1 MNPSGKEMT
10 VKETSMMLGESVA
23 RPVRSPGPAAG
34 PMRRSAWA
42 VAVCLAGGLAGCAG
56 SPPRSAEALTPP
68 DTVAAERLREQMR
81 LETARLLEHQQKLR
95 EEIVRRAEPP
105 VIAPVAPRFDPLE
118 GKLINVAMSKA
129 SISTVLQA
137 FADAGKLNLIV
148 DPNVLRGGQL
158 ADMFLRNVTLRE
170 GLNEVLRTYDVVG
183 DVQGNTLRVK
193 LTEEKFFKVN
203 FLNTRSNMQLGS
215 GGNVFG
221 STGAGGGS
229 SAQQGTLT
237 LSGGGGF
244 ATDPYLELENALKN
258 LLGDAIRPQQ
268 LNAAAM
274 QTAGVAGATG
284 AAGAPVT
291 LPGSPPTA
299 VSPVPGVT
307 PPGAT
312 PGVTPGALALPATT
326 LSEEGGF
333 SLNKMTGT
341 LYVKARPAKMR
352 AVEKLIDQVQS
363 MLARQVYVEAQL
375 IDVQLSDNFEFGV
388 DWQHLRSRLAA
399 SFGASPMQLGGAG
412 TTLPNATGG
421 ALGGRT
427 LTIPSQLIGSLTGPA
442 AGLSYQGSNYGVI
455 INALRSFGNLKIL
468 SNPNVQVRNGTPALL
483 SVGSS
488 SRYISQSSTTQTTPG
503 GGASTTASNVQTDT
517 VFSGVMVGV
526 LPLVRED
533 GRVEVLI
540 NPMQS
545 DVDPASLQLVSV
557 GGGNVVTLPQ
567 VSFKGLTTTLNV
579 GDGDV
584 VVVGGLIDQRTSS
597 VDRGAPGVSD
607 VPVLGKLFG
616 NERKTHTSRELV
628 IVMRVHV
635 L

>member
-1 MNPSGKEMT
+1 
-10 VKETSMMLGESVA
+10 MMLGDSEAHPRAASA
-23 RPVRSPGPAAG
+23 RSPGVL
-34 PMRRSAWA
+34 RRRALA
-42 VAVCLAGGLAGCAG
+42 VAVCLAGGLAGCA
-56 SPPRSAEALTPP
+56 SNPPRSAEALTPP
-68 DTVAAERLREQMR
+68 DTVAADRLREQMR
-81 LETARLLEHQQKLR
+81 QEAQRLLEHQQKLR
-95 EEIVRRAEPP
+95 EEINRKAEQP

-148 DPNVLRGGQL
+148 DPHVLKGGQL

-170 GLNEVLRTYDVVG
+170 GLQEVLRTYDVVG
-183 DVQGNTLRVK
+183 EINGNTLRVN
-193 LTEEKFFKVN
+193 LTEEKFFKVS
-203 FLNTRSNMQLGS
+203 FLNTRNSLQLGS

-221 STGAGGGS
+221 STGS
-229 SAQQGTLT
+229 NSSNSAQQGTLT
-237 LSGGGGF
+237 LAGGGGF
-244 ATDPYLELENALKN
+244 SSDPYQELEAALKN
-258 LLGDAIRPQQ
+258 LLGDAIRPQGSGAGVVQ
-268 LNAAAM
+268 AVPTGL
-274 QTAGVAGATG
+274 TAGALPAGVQVPG
-284 AAGAPVT
+284 AAGSVGVVP
-291 LPGSPPTA
+291 PGGG
-299 VSPVPGVT
+299 PGV
-307 PPGAT
+307 A
-312 PGVTPGALALPATT
+312 PGALAVPANT

-341 LYVKARPAKMR
+341 LYVKARPSKMR
-352 AVEKLIDQVQS
+352 AVEKLIEQVQS
-363 MLARQVYVEAQL
+363 MLTRQVYVEAQL
-375 IDVQLSDNFEFGV
+375 IDVELSDNFEFGV

-399 SFGASPMQLGGAG
+399 GFGANPMQLGGG
-412 TTLPNATGG
+412 TTTMPNSSGG
-421 ALGGRT
+421 DFGGRT
-427 LTIPSQLIGSLTGPA
+427 LTIPSRLIGSLSGPA
-442 AGLSYQGSNYGVI
+442 AGLSYQGSNYGII

-483 SVGSS
+483 SVGNSA
-488 SRYISQSSTTQTTPG
+488 RYISQSSTTQTAPG
-503 GGASTTASNVQTDT
+503 GGATTTASNVQTDT

-545 DVDPASLQLVSV
+545 DVDPASLQLVQV

-579 GDGDV
+579 ADGDV
-584 VVVGGLIDQRTSS
+584 VVVGGLIDQRQSG

-607 VPVLGKLFG
+607 VPILGKLFG

>member
-1 MNPSGKEMT
+1 
-10 VKETSMMLGESVA
+10 MMLGDSDA
-23 RPVRSPGPAAG
+23 HLRAAKGRTPGAL
-34 PMRRSAWA
+34 RRCALA
-42 VAVCLAGGLAGCAG
+42 VAVLCLAGGLAGCAS
-56 SPPRSAEALTPP
+56 SPPRSAEALAPP
-68 DTVAAERLREQMR
+68 DTGAADRLREQMR
-81 LETARLLEHQQKLR
+81 QETQRLLEHQQKLR
-95 EEIVRRAEPP
+95 EEINRKAEQP

-148 DPNVLRGGQL
+148 DPHVLKGGQL

-170 GLNEVLRTYDVVG
+170 GLQEVLRTYDVVG
-183 DVQGNTLRVK
+183 DINGNTLRVN
-193 LTEEKFFKVN
+193 LTEEKFFKVG
-203 FLNTRSNMQLGS
+203 FLNTRSSLQLGS

-221 STGAGGGS
+221 STGS
-229 SAQQGTLT
+229 TNSNSAQQGTLT
-237 LSGGGGF
+237 LAGGGGF
-244 ATDPYLELENALKN
+244 ASDPYQELEAALKN
-258 LLGDAIRPQQ
+258 LLGEAIRPQ
-268 LNAAAM
+268 AAG
-274 QTAGVAGATG
+274 AGVAPGIPTG
-284 AAGAPVT
+284 N
-291 LPGSPPTA
+291 
-299 VSPVPGVT
+299 PVPLSAGVQVPGASSPASGN
-307 PPGAT
+307 PPGGT
-312 PGVTPGALALPATT
+312 PVVNPGPLAVPANT

-352 AVEKLIDQVQS
+352 AVEKLIEQVQS
-363 MLARQVYVEAQL
+363 MLTRQVYVEAQL
-375 IDVQLSDNFEFGV
+375 IDVQLNDNFEFGV

-399 SFGASPMQLGGAG
+399 GFGASPMQIGGG
-412 TTLPNATGG
+412 TTTLPNGTGG
-421 ALGGRT
+421 SFGGRSI
-427 LTIPSQLIGSLTGPA
+427 TIPSGLIGSLTGPA
-442 AGLSYQGSNYGVI
+442 AGLSYQGSNYGII

-488 SRYISQSSTTQTTPG
+488 ARYISQSSTTQTAPG
-503 GGASTTASNVQTDT
+503 GGATTTASNVQTDT

-545 DVDPASLQLVSV
+545 DVDPASLQLVQV

-579 GDGDV
+579 ADGDV
-584 VVVGGLIDQRTSS
+584 VVVGGLIDQRHSG

-607 VPVLGKLFG
+607 VPLFGKLFG

-628 IVMRVHV
+628 IVMRVQV

>member
-1 MNPSGKEMT
+1 
-10 VKETSMMLGESVA
+10 
-23 RPVRSPGPAAG
+23 
-34 PMRRSAWA
+34 MRRTSWA
-42 VAVCLAGGLAGCAG
+42 VAACLAAALSGCA
-56 SPPRSAEALTPP
+56 STPPRSVDALAPP
-68 DTVAAERLREQMR
+68 ETVAADRLREQMR

-95 EEIVRRAEPP
+95 EQITRKSEQP
-105 VIAPVAPRFDPLE
+105 VLEPVAPRFDPLE

-148 DPNVLRGGQL
+148 DPHVLKGGQL

-170 GLNEVLRTYDVVG
+170 GLQEVLRTYDVVG
-183 DVQGNTLRVK
+183 EINANTLRVN
-193 LTEEKFFKVN
+193 LTEEKFFKVS
-203 FLNTRSNMQLGS
+203 FLNTRSTMQLGS

-221 STGAGGGS
+221 STGSTGGN

-244 ATDPYLELENALKN
+244 ASEPYQELETALKN
-258 LLGDAIRPQQ
+258 LLGDAIRPQ
-268 LNAAAM
+268 AAAGSGGAGQG
-274 QTAGVAGATG
+274 QTGVASPAVTVPGAVPSATTG
-284 AAGAPVT
+284 VGGG
-291 LPGSPPTA
+291 LG
-299 VSPVPGVT
+299 VSPGP
-307 PPGAT
+307 
-312 PGVTPGALALPATT
+312 LALPANT

-352 AVEKLIDQVQS
+352 AVEKLIEQVQS
-363 MLARQVYVEAQL
+363 MLTRQVYVEAQL

-399 SFGASPMQLGGAG
+399 SFGTSPLQLGGSS

-421 ALGGRT
+421 ALVGRA

-468 SNPNVQVRNGTPALL
+468 SNPNIQVRNGTPALL
-483 SVGSS
+483 SVGNSA
-488 SRYISQSSTTQTTPG
+488 RYISQSSTTQTAPG
-503 GGASTTASNVQTDT
+503 GGATTTASNVQTDT

-526 LPLVRED
+526 LPLIRED

-545 DVDPASLQLVSV
+545 DVDPASLQLVQV

-584 VVVGGLIDQRTSS
+584 VVVGGLIDQRHSGN
-597 VDRGAPGVSD
+597 DRGAPGVSD
-607 VPVLGKLFG
+607 VPLLGRLFG

-628 IVMRVHV
+628 IVLRVHV

>member
-1 MNPSGKEMT
+1 
-10 VKETSMMLGESVA
+10 MMLGDSDAHFRAAA
-23 RPVRSPGPAAG
+23 RRTPGAL
-34 PMRRSAWA
+34 RRCA
-42 VAVCLAGGLAGCAG
+42 VAMAVCVAGGLAGCA
-56 SPPRSAEALTPP
+56 SNPPRSAEALTPP
-68 DTVAAERLREQMR
+68 DTVAADRLREQMR
-81 LETARLLEHQQKLR
+81 LEAQRLLEHQQKLR
-95 EEIVRRAEPP
+95 EEINRKAEQP

-148 DPNVLRGGQL
+148 DPHVLKGGQL

-170 GLNEVLRTYDVVG
+170 GLQEVLRTYDVVG
-183 DVQGNTLRVK
+183 EINGNTLRVN
-193 LTEEKFFKVN
+193 LTEEKFFKVS
-203 FLNTRSNMQLGS
+203 FLNTRSSLQLGS

-221 STGAGGGS
+221 STGS
-229 SAQQGTLT
+229 TNSNSAQQGTLT
-237 LSGGGGF
+237 LAGGGGF
-244 ATDPYLELENALKN
+244 SSDPYQELETALKN
-258 LLGDAIRPQQ
+258 LLGDAIRPQ
-268 LNAAAM
+268 AAG
-274 QTAGVAGATG
+274 AGMVMPTAGATALPAGVQVPG
-284 AAGAPVT
+284 A
-291 LPGSPPTA
+291 
-299 VSPVPGVT
+299 SPVPGAN
-307 PPGAT
+307 PQGAM
-312 PGVTPGALALPATT
+312 PGVNPGPLAVPANT

-341 LYVKARPAKMR
+341 LYVKARPSKMR
-352 AVEKLIDQVQS
+352 AVEKLIEQVQS
-363 MLARQVYVEAQL
+363 MLTRQVYVEAQL

-399 SFGASPMQLGGAG
+399 GFGASPMQLGGG
-412 TTLPNATGG
+412 TTTMPNGTGG
-421 ALGGRT
+421 DFGGRT
-427 LTIPSQLIGSLTGPA
+427 LTIPSRLIGSLTGPA
-442 AGLSYQGSNYGVI
+442 AGLSYQGSNYGII

-483 SVGSS
+483 SVGNSA
-488 SRYISQSSTTQTTPG
+488 RYISQSSTTQTAPG
-503 GGASTTASNVQTDT
+503 GGATTTASNVQTDT

-545 DVDPASLQLVSV
+545 DVDPASLQLVQV

-579 GDGDV
+579 ADGDV
-584 VVVGGLIDQRTSS
+584 VVVGGLIDQRHSG

-616 NERKTHTSRELV
+616 NERKNHTSRELV